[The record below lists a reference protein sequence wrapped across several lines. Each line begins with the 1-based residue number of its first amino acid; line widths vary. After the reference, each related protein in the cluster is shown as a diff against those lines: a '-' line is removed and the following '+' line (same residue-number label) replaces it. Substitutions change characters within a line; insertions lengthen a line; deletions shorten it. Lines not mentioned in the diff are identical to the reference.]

1 MPANPQVQLT
11 SSKIK
16 PIDPE
21 QATTRAVRLPAG
33 VTYSAGQVLE
43 ELATAAQNEVQ
54 TLTYGGT
61 PNGGS
66 FTLLV
71 PSTKGGGYD
80 QIGPIAWNGTGATQA
95 ALIQA
100 ALDAYY
106 GSGQV
111 VVTGTGPFTLTYSG
125 SEVSS
130 RDIALPIAINNLT
143 GTSPTITP
151 ATGTAGSPGPGVVF
165 QAYSAGNARCVL
177 ESNCRTNA
185 KGELIDEFGAPAG
198 LTAVAFTRGTFVES
212 DLIGLNTTAVPDSG
226 TPGPLGRRVG
236 GASLGAAGG
245 LIRLGA

>member
-1 MPANPQVQLT
+1 MPVNPQVTLT

-33 VTYSAGQVLE
+33 VNYSAGQVLE

-54 TLTYGGT
+54 TITLGGT
-61 PNGGS
+61 PDGGT

-71 PSTKGGGYD
+71 PATHGGGYD
-80 QIGPIAWNGTGATQA
+80 KIGPITWSGTGATLA
-95 ALIQA
+95 ANIQA
-100 ALDAYY
+100 ALDTYY
-106 GSGQV
+106 GSSQV

-130 RDIALPIAINNLT
+130 RDIALPTALNNLT
-143 GTSPTITP
+143 GTSPTVTP

-165 QAYSAGNARCVL
+165 QAYASGNARCVL

-185 KGELIDEFGAPAG
+185 KGELLDEFGSSTG
-198 LTAVAFTRGTFVES
+198 ITAVAFTRGTFLES
-212 DLIGLNTTAVPDSG
+212 DLVGLDTTAIPNSG

-236 GASLGAAGG
+236 GASLGASGG
-245 LIRLGA
+245 LIRVGG

>member
-1 MPANPQVQLT
+1 MPANPQVRLT

-21 QATTRAVRLPAG
+21 HATTRAVRLPAG

-54 TLTYGGT
+54 TLTFGGT
-61 PNGGS
+61 VTGGTI
-66 FTLLV
+66 TLLV
-71 PSTKGGGYD
+71 PATKGGGFD
-80 QIGPIAWNGTGATQA
+80 AIGPITYSGTGATMA
-95 ALIQA
+95 ANIQA

-125 SEVSS
+125 SEVSA
-130 RDIALPIAINNLT
+130 RDIALPTVLSALT
-143 GTSPTITP
+143 GTDPTIAA

-165 QAYSAGNARCVL
+165 QAYASGNARCVL

-198 LTAVAFTRGTFVES
+198 LTAVAFTRGTFIES
-212 DLIGLNTTAVPDSG
+212 DLIGLNTTAIPDSG

-245 LIRLGA
+245 LIRIGG